1 MCRVL
6 GTPKKKAGDF
16 EKMKYYEEIL
26 LKDGRK
32 CVLRNGVA
40 SDGLAAFENFN
51 LTHAET
57 DFLLSYPDENSY
69 NAEEEGKFLQE
80 KTDSADE
87 IEIIAEVGGKIAGMA
102 GIEKVGSKFKLKHRA
117 ELGIS
122 IAREYWRLGIGRAL
136 VNACVKC
143 AKEAGYK
150 QLELDVVADN
160 EAALSLYKRA
170 GFVEYGRNPR
180 GFFSRIS
187 GYQPLVYMRLELD

>member
-1 MCRVL
+1 
-6 GTPKKKAGDF
+6 
-16 EKMKYYEEIL
+16 MKYYEEIL

-32 CVLRNGVA
+32 CVLRNGEEA
-40 SDGLAAFENFN
+40 DGEAAFENFN

-117 ELGIS
+117 EFGINVL
-122 IAREYWRLGIGRAL
+122 REYWRLGIGRAL

-143 AKEAGYK
+143 AKDAGYK

-180 GFFSRIS
+180 GFCSRIS
-187 GYQPLVYMRLELD
+187 GYQPLVYMRLEMD

>member
-1 MCRVL
+1 
-6 GTPKKKAGDF
+6 
-16 EKMKYYEEIL
+16 MKYYEEIL
-26 LKDGRK
+26 LKDARK

-40 SDGLAAFENFN
+40 ADGQAAFENFN

-117 ELGIS
+117 EFGIS

-143 AKEAGYK
+143 AKDAGYK

-160 EAALSLYKRA
+160 EAALSLYKSS

-180 GFFSRIS
+180 GFCSRLS
-187 GYQPLVYMRLELD
+187 GWQELIYMRLELD

>member
-1 MCRVL
+1 
-6 GTPKKKAGDF
+6 
-16 EKMKYYEEIL
+16 MKYYEEIL

-40 SDGLAAFENFN
+40 ADGQAAFENFN

-143 AKEAGYK
+143 AKDAGYK

-180 GFFSRIS
+180 GFCSRIS
-187 GYQPLVYMRLELD
+187 GYQPLIYMRLELD

>member
-1 MCRVL
+1 
-6 GTPKKKAGDF
+6 
-16 EKMKYYEEIL
+16 MKYYEEIL

-32 CVLRNGVA
+32 CVLRNGEEA
-40 SDGLAAFENFN
+40 DGQAAFEKFN

-69 NAEEEGKFLQE
+69 NAEEEGKFVQE

-117 ELGIS
+117 EFGIS
-122 IAREYWRLGIGRAL
+122 VLREYWRLGIGKAL

-143 AKEAGYK
+143 AKDAGYK

-180 GFFSRIS
+180 GFCSRIS

>member
-6 GTPKKKAGDF
+6 EKPKKKAGDF
-16 EKMKYYEEIL
+16 GKMKYYEEIL

-32 CVLRNGVA
+32 CVLRNGEEA
-40 SDGLAAFENFN
+40 DGEAAFENFN

-87 IEIIAEVGGKIAGMA
+87 IEIVAEVDGKIAGMA

-117 ELGIS
+117 ELGIN

-143 AKEAGYK
+143 AKDAGYK

-160 EAALSLYKRA
+160 AAALSLYKRA

-180 GFFSRIS
+180 GFCSRIS
-187 GYQPLVYMRLELD
+187 GYQPLIYMRLELD

>member
-1 MCRVL
+1 
-6 GTPKKKAGDF
+6 
-16 EKMKYYEEIL
+16 MKYYEEIL

-40 SDGLAAFENFN
+40 ADGQAAFENFN

-117 ELGIS
+117 EFGIS
-122 IAREYWRLGIGRAL
+122 VLREYWRLGIGKAL

-143 AKEAGYK
+143 AKDAGYK

-180 GFFSRIS
+180 GFCSRIS

>member
-1 MCRVL
+1 MTYC
-6 GTPKKKAGDF
+6 
-16 EKMKYYEEIL
+16 EEIL
-26 LKDGRK
+26 LRDGRK

-87 IEIIAEVGGKIAGMA
+87 IEIIAEVDGKIAGTA

-143 AKEAGYK
+143 AKKAGYK
-150 QLELDVVADN
+150 QLELDVVAEN
-160 EAALSLYKRA
+160 TSALRLYERA
-170 GFVEYGRNPR
+170 GFVEFGRNPR
-180 GFFSRIS
+180 GFCSRLS
-187 GYQPLVYMRLELD
+187 GWQELIYMRLELD

>member
-1 MCRVL
+1 
-6 GTPKKKAGDF
+6 
-16 EKMKYYEEIL
+16 MKYYEEIL

-32 CVLRNGVA
+32 CVLRNGVEA
-40 SDGLAAFENFN
+40 DGQAAFENFN

-122 IAREYWRLGIGRAL
+122 IAHEYWRLGIGRAL

-143 AKEAGYK
+143 AKEAGFK

-180 GFFSRIS
+180 GFCSRIS
-187 GYQPLVYMRLELD
+187 GYQPLAYMRLELD

>member
-1 MCRVL
+1 MSSARNAEKESRRFF
-6 GTPKKKAGDF
+6 G
-16 EKMKYYEEIL
+16 KMKYYEEIL

-32 CVLRNGVA
+32 CVLRNGEEA
-40 SDGLAAFENFN
+40 DGKAALECFK

-57 DFLLSYPDENSY
+57 DFLLSYCDEDHFTADDES
-69 NAEEEGKFLQE
+69 KFLKDKSE
-80 KTDSADE
+80 SADE
-87 IEIIAEVGGKIAGMA
+87 IEIVSEVDGKIAGMA
-102 GIEKVGSKFKLKHRA
+102 GFKKIGSLYKLKHRA
-117 ELGIS
+117 EFGINVL
-122 IAREYWRLGIGRAL
+122 REYWRLGIGRAL

-143 AKEAGYK
+143 AKDAGYK

-180 GFFSRIS
+180 GFCSRIS

>member
-1 MCRVL
+1 
-6 GTPKKKAGDF
+6 
-16 EKMKYYEEIL
+16 MKYYEEIL

-40 SDGLAAFENFN
+40 ADGEAAFENFN

-69 NAEEEGKFLQE
+69 NAEEEGKFLQK

-143 AKEAGYK
+143 AKDAGYK

-160 EAALSLYKRA
+160 AVALSLYKRA

-180 GFFSRIS
+180 GFCSRIS
-187 GYQPLVYMRLELD
+187 GYQPLIFMRLELD